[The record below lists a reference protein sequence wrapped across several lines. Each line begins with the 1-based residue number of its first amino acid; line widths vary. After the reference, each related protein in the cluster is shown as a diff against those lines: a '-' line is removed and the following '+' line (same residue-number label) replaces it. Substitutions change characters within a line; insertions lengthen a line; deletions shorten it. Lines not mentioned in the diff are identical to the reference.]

1 MIEEETNFID
11 QLIAEAEAK
20 EHDQLYG
27 HYDLICMEISRLQ
40 GEIETTFNQAEAERK
55 LITDW
60 ALQHNVKRQERV
72 DYLKA
77 KLEVFMREEEKKTID
92 LPHAVL
98 KFYKKPD
105 KVEVTDLDVFLANAK
120 SNMVT
125 TIPESVK
132 PSLTGI
138 KKIIKMSGGKVPLG
152 VTVLPGTEQL
162 TISFKQSNGGSND
175 TETEAGNPA
184 ESTDNN

>member
-1 MIEEETNFID
+1 MIEQETNFID
-11 QLIAEAEAK
+11 QLIAEVEAK

-40 GEIETTFNQAEAERK
+40 GEIKATFNQAESEKK
-55 LITDW
+55 LIDEW
-60 ALQHNVKRQERV
+60 ALTHNVKRQERA
-72 DYLKA
+72 DYLKG

-105 KVEVTDLDVFLANAK
+105 KVEVTDLDLFLAHAK
-120 SNMVT
+120 GKMIT

-138 KKIIKMSGGKVPLG
+138 KKIIKMSGGKVPNG
-152 VTVLPGTEQL
+152 VTLIPGKEEL
-162 TISFKQSNGGSND
+162 TISFKQNNGGLND
-175 TETEAGNPA
+175 TTTEAGNPA
-184 ESTDNN
+184 KHTDNN